1 MTHKA
6 LILRHLNDYGSITA
20 WEAVKDYGIMRL
32 GARVWDLRHAG
43 WPITTTMEVS
53 VNRYGMPVR
62 YARYSLEVQHG
73 DQQVSGV

>member
-1 MTHKA
+1 MTSKA
-6 LILRHLNDYGSITA
+6 LILRHLTDYGSITA

-43 WPITTTMEVS
+43 YPIATHMEVS

-62 YARYSLEVQHG
+62 YARYTLEADHE
-73 DQQVSGV
+73 